1 MLGGRKQASEMVFGH
16 PKMRY
21 AHMLKILFMVF
32 LKYSPFSH
40 CQLLLMCSDGEE
52 NSSDHLKDAN
62 QPNNI
67 SMGLWNF
74 FFFFWKWQT
83 LMFWEFIFNN
93 MIKTNWKDSTQLDPG
108 IHPVSLACPSA
119 QSFPLSLGAGNRLF
133 VHWINVK
140 HPPEQ
145 SHPYWKPSAGWK
157 YH

>member
-1 MLGGRKQASEMVFGH
+1 MLPQTNERVIVSFWKYDLKAMLGGRKQASEMVFGH

-74 FFFFWKWQT
+74 FFFLK
-83 LMFWEFIFNN
+83 MA
-93 MIKTNWKDSTQLDPG
+93 DSYVLG
-108 IHPVSLACPSA
+108 IY
-119 QSFPLSLGAGNRLF
+119 F
-133 VHWINVK
+133 
-140 HPPEQ
+140 
-145 SHPYWKPSAGWK
+145 
-157 YH
+157 